1 MFVYLLTY
9 FVSLLVVVAFFNGLT
24 SLISSPSEIA
34 YQRKA
39 KNKESVI
46 KNTPIFKVGRAKR
59 TKPQQAKA
67 IAKVVEM
74 LFKRDDK
81 FFITEIFLKIII

>member
-1 MFVYLLTY
+1 MASSLT
-9 FVSLLVVVAFFNGLT
+9 
-24 SLISSPSEIA
+24 SSPSEA
-34 YQRKA
+34 TTQRKE

-46 KNTPIFKVGRAKR
+46 KNTPIFKVGKAKR
-59 TKPQQAKA
+59 TNPQQAKA
-67 IAKVVEM
+67 IAKVAKM